1 MWSSIWSVA
10 TLDLA
15 SELESD
21 LQNTVD
27 WGREWLV
34 NFIAGKTQLVLF
46 DWFNSNG
53 AIHMEMDGSFLE
65 EKYLLRC
72 WGWCSLLNWIEAFTL
87 SLLLKLSPRKLEPW
101 FVRWSFFLLRVLC
114 ICINLLQP
122 CMECCRHVWDGAH
135 SFYWELLNKLQKW
148 ICSIVGPSLAAS
160 LEPLAHIWNVPS
172 WSPFYMYYFG
182 RCSSE
187 LVELVP
193 LSYSLEWSTRYSD
206 RLHDFFCHYS
216 KIL

>member
-122 CMECCRHVWDGAH
+122 CMECCRHAGMVLIVSTGNCWISYRNGYAVLLVLH
-135 SFYWELLNKLQKW
+135 LLPLLNHWLIFEMYPAEVFF
-148 ICSIVGPSLAAS
+148 ICIT
-160 LEPLAHIWNVPS
+160 
-172 WSPFYMYYFG
+172 
-182 RCSSE
+182 
-187 LVELVP
+187 LVDVHLNW
-193 LSYSLEWSTRYSD
+193 LNWFHFL
-206 RLHDFFCHYS
+206 
-216 KIL
+216 IL

>member
-1 MWSSIWSVA
+1 
-10 TLDLA
+10 
-15 SELESD
+15 
-21 LQNTVD
+21 
-27 WGREWLV
+27 
-34 NFIAGKTQLVLF
+34 
-46 DWFNSNG
+46 
-53 AIHMEMDGSFLE
+53 MDESFLE
-65 EKYLLRC
+65 EKSYFKMLGL
-72 WGWCSLLNWIEAFTL
+72 TL
-87 SLLLKLSPRKLEPW
+87 SSKLDWDFYIITIAKSVSKKIGALIC
-101 FVRWSFFLLRVLC
+101 SMKFLSLRVLC

-122 CMECCRHVWDGAH
+122 YMECCHHVWDGAH

-172 WSPFYMYYFG
+172 WSLFYRYYFG

-193 LSYSLEWSTRYSD
+193 LSYSRERSTRCSD
-206 RLHDFFCHYS
+206 KLRDFFCHYS

>member
-1 MWSSIWSVA
+1 MAITRLLNNWTAWLLNLNLIYETLWSLSVIR
-10 TLDLA
+10 LLI
-15 SELESD
+15 SVLEK
-21 LQNTVD
+21 LN
-27 WGREWLV
+27 WLRLT
-34 NFIAGKTQLVLF
+34 NLTTLVLLM
-46 DWFNSNG
+46 WKWMG
-53 AIHMEMDGSFLE
+53 LFLR
-65 EKYLLRC
+65 KNHLLRC
-72 WGWCSLLNWIEAFTL
+72 WGWLSVLNWIGTFTL

-172 WSPFYMYYFG
+172 WSLFYMYYFG